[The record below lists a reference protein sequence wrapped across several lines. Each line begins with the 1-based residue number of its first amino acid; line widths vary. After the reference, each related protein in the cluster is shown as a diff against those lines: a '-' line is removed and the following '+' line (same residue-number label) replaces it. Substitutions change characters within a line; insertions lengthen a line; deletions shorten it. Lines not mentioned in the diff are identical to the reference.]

1 MAAKKKAEP
10 VADNAKKKSGLGPLI
25 HKVSSVLAVLSA
37 TFLFAATF
45 DVGHMG
51 LAPMLGSLTVI
62 PVVTFAIFS
71 IAAIFTMPK
80 AGSGGAVVE
89 NSEDVIAS
97 FTQFQSKTASRFA
110 SLENTI
116 DMMSGTDKES
126 LIEENKKLK
135 AELDAIHQAERDKVD
150 SELEELR
157 KHNEQ
162 LEEEIKL
169 WARKAVEN
177 AVSGQSQAA

>member
-1 MAAKKKAEP
+1 MTANKKAET
-10 VADNAKKKSGLGPLI
+10 VTKDEKKKGGLGPLL
-25 HKVSSVLAVLSA
+25 HKVFSVSSVLSA
-37 TFLFAATF
+37 TVLFAATF

-51 LAPMLGSLTVI
+51 LAPMLGSLTAI
-62 PVVTFAIFS
+62 PVATFAIFS

-80 AGSGGAVVE
+80 AGASASIG
-89 NSEDVIAS
+89 NSEDAIAA

-116 DMMSGTDKES
+116 DMMSGNDKES

-150 SELEELR
+150 SEVEELR

-162 LEEEIKL
+162 LEEEIKQ

-177 AVSGQSQAA
+177 AVNGQAQAA